1 MMPDVWMTNLGI
13 LYYFLGLEVC
23 QGEHGILISQKK
35 YMYDMLEKLNMLNC
49 NTASTPPNTCTN
61 CVLTTGH

>member
-1 MMPDVWMTNLGI
+1 MTNLGI

-49 NTASTPPNTCTN
+49 NSFYTPEHMYKLCINEGTLN
-61 CVLTTGH
+61 IDE